1 MGVLTLKE
9 YKKKRNFKL
18 TPEPKQSK
26 TSSKYK
32 NIFVIQKH
40 DATNLHYDFRIE
52 IDGVLAS
59 WAVPKGPSTDPKEKR
74 LAIRTENHPL
84 QYADFEGIIPAKQY
98 GGGTVI
104 VWDKGKYKN
113 QRNIKMSKALKE
125 GKIEIWLKGK
135 KIKGGYNLIRTS
147 KNKQGKERW
156 LLMKADD
163 KKADAR
169 RNPISTQPKS
179 VKSNKTIKQI
189 RKEYEQSSRKSK

>member
-9 YKKKRNFKL
+9 YQKKRDFKL
-18 TPEPKQSK
+18 TPEPKKSK
-26 TSSKYK
+26 ASKKYQ

-52 IDGVLAS
+52 IGGVLVS
-59 WAVPKGPSTDPKEKR
+59 WAVPKGPSTNPQEKR

-84 QYADFEGIIPAKQY
+84 EYVDFEGIIPEDQY
-98 GGGTVI
+98 GAGTVI
-104 VWDKGKYKN
+104 VWDQGKYKN
-113 QRNIKMSKALKE
+113 QRDIEMSKALAE

-135 KIKGGYNLIRTS
+135 KIQGGYNLIKTG
-147 KNKQGKERW
+147 KNKQGKEQW
-156 LLMKADD
+156 LLMKAND

-169 RNPISTQPKS
+169 RNPTSTEQKS

-189 RKEYEQSSRKSK
+189 RQEYEQDSQKS